1 MGIVH
6 LLVWAGVEEAAI
18 RSVLERFPGH
28 TVQVLNRREFREG
41 GWKGQIKALRKL
53 RGHALVYYFQSLSDV
68 REPLL
73 LAWTG
78 IAHHCDVTVF
88 LDSAGKMDVY
98 KRMDLFRLFPATVI
112 GAAADIAT
120 LLFSWLSLTFLSWKA
135 EPQPLVNRELFDFDM
150 VYLQPDPFRVFEEG
164 GAKTHTYGFLEG
176 LATRTSAVVILSA
189 TPFENVPFPV
199 ERVTSKVK
207 YFLFK
212 QTLFLKLTRRFAR
225 EAARILGSRKTRC
238 IYQRHA
244 SFRIDGAL
252 LSRRLEV
259 PLVLEYNGSEPW
271 MAKFWDPTRF
281 VPWLK
286 RSEDVALRMAARI
299 VVISEPLRQELL
311 GRGIPDERILVNPN
325 GVDPLKF
332 RPNCGGEGIRKDLGL
347 EPDDIVVGFLGS
359 FSYWH
364 GISVLERA
372 IPMLFAQDDE
382 KQSAGSI
389 RFLLIGDGP
398 LRADMQA
405 HLRAYTLSGRTVF
418 TGVVPHDVVPSYLDA
433 ADILC
438 SPHVPMTDGSAF
450 FGSPTKLFEYMSAGK
465 AIVASDLAQLSEVL
479 LHEETALLFTPGE
492 PSQLVEAILR
502 LSRDPEMRK
511 RLGQNA
517 RQEAMS
523 KYTWSQN
530 ANRALRSVKS
540 DQPFLGQSRKVSR
553 PISAEQA

>member
-1 MGIVH
+1 MAIVH
-6 LLVWAGVEEAAI
+6 LLVWTGVEESAR
-18 RSVLERFPGH
+18 RSVGERFLGH
-28 TVQVLNRREFREG
+28 TVQVLNRREFRES
-41 GWKGQIKALRKL
+41 GWQGQIKALRKL

-78 IAHHCDVTVF
+78 IAHHCDMTVF

-98 KRMDLFRLFPATVI
+98 KQTDLFRLFPATVI
-112 GAAADIAT
+112 GAAADMAT
-120 LLFSWLSLTFLSWKA
+120 LLFSWLALAFLSWKA
-135 EPQPLVNRELFDFDM
+135 KPQPLVGRELFDLDM
-150 VYLQPDPFRVFEEG
+150 VYLQPDPFRAFDEG

-176 LATRTSAVVILSA
+176 LATHTSAAIIISA
-189 TPFENVPFPV
+189 TKFENSPFPV
-199 ERVTSKVK
+199 ERVASKIKHFV
-207 YFLFK
+207 FK
-212 QTLFLKLTRRFAR
+212 QALVLRLTWSFAR
-225 EAARILGSRKTRC
+225 EARRILGSRKTRC

-252 LSRRLEV
+252 LSSWLKV
-259 PLVLEYNGSEPW
+259 PLVLEYNGSEVW
-271 MAKFWDPTRF
+271 LARYWDPTRF
-281 VPWLK
+281 LSWLK
-286 RSEDVALRMAARI
+286 LSEDLALRMAARI

-311 GRGIPDERILVNPN
+311 GRGVPDERILVNPN
-325 GVDPLKF
+325 GVDPSKF

-347 EPDDIVVGFLGS
+347 GPDDIVVGFLGS

-364 GISVLERA
+364 GISVIERA
-372 IPMLFAQDDE
+372 ISMLFAEDDE
-382 KQSAGSI
+382 KQSASSI

-398 LRADMQA
+398 LRADIQA
-405 HLRAYTLSGRTVF
+405 NLRAHTLSGRTVF

-438 SPHVPMTDGSAF
+438 SPHVPMTDGSTF

-479 LHEETALLFTPGE
+479 RHEETALLFKPGE
-492 PSQLVEAILR
+492 PSQLVHAILR
-502 LSRDPEMRK
+502 LSSDAEMRK
-511 RLGQNA
+511 RLGRNA

-523 KYTWSQN
+523 KHTWSQN

-540 DQPFLGQSRKVSR
+540 DQAFLGQSRKVSR